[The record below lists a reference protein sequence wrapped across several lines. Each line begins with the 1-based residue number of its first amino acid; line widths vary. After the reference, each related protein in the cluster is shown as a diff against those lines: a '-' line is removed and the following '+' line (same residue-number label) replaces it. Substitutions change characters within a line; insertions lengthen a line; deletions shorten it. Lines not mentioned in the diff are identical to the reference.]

1 MIKRIGIGA
10 GLLLAGALSLFV
22 YRGEREADR
31 ARNMILNGGA
41 GLSAETGGSFLW
53 LNDRVYHARANN
65 LFKQGVGR
73 LGEADLR
80 DADFR
85 LAYRNYLR
93 SLALNPFSPTAHF
106 DFGQILQY
114 INALDFPAAERY
126 FDEYRKAA
134 ALAGVDTSIYF
145 EVGKILL
152 ARWPGLSPDERVF
165 TEEIARTLLSFRGP
179 KREKRLD
186 ILLNLWE
193 LNVRVAAVL
202 KKILP
207 KDAEM
212 LRQAAGF
219 LGEKGLFLETRLG
232 FLAEAELIDFRT
244 ASEEAQAG
252 RIAYHAPRTD
262 EALEHYRVAQ
272 RLLDGIRFYQ
282 QLSPDEKEIAS
293 ADFRELDKAV
303 KLGILKCRIETAPD
317 PKIFYDDFRAYVD
330 VEDSL
335 GAIGEL
341 ESLLKSK
348 GLVEDRSRTGFLD
361 FDRLNLSIELSF
373 KQNRFREVVQ
383 TGQALRQN
391 LLVVSDDRRQPYGRM
406 FELVG
411 DACQRLDDLYESNAF
426 YEKAVALGA
435 EAAVVRIKMRRNY
448 ERLNEAREIVALQT
462 LIDAGLTPRETPLID
477 AAWMMGET
485 FSRPLVLDEK
495 IYRLRIEFSDGL
507 MGMPLLLSVVV
518 NGKILG
524 EEFLNSDALEIDFP
538 AVLGRNLLK
547 ITPVNRICHPVRMIL
562 VPVEKTPATGEK
574 PDLSEK
580 APGESQK
587 GYGKNT

>member
-22 YRGEREADR
+22 YLGERAADR
-31 ARNMILNGGA
+31 AKGA
-41 GLSAETGGSFLW
+41 ALDEGAVVSQETGGRFLW
-53 LNDRVYHARANN
+53 LNDRLYHARANG

-73 LGEADLR
+73 LGESDLR

-114 INALDFPAAERY
+114 LNALDFPAAERY

-134 ALAGVDTSIYF
+134 ALSGVDTSIYF

-165 TEEIARTLLSFRGP
+165 TEGIALTLLSFRGP
-179 KREKRLD
+179 EREKRLD
-186 ILLNLWE
+186 VFLNLWE
-193 LNVRVAAVL
+193 LNVRDAAVL
-202 KKILP
+202 KNILP
-207 KDAEM
+207 KDAGM
-212 LRQAAGF
+212 LRRAAGF
-219 LGEKGLFLETRLG
+219 LGEKGIFLVTRLG
-232 FLAEAELIDFRT
+232 FLAEAEFLDFRM
-244 ASEEAQAG
+244 ASDEAQAG
-252 RIAYHAPRTD
+252 RIAYHTPRLD
-262 EALEHYRVAQ
+262 EALEHYRAAQ
-272 RLLDGIRFYQ
+272 RLLEGIRFYQ
-282 QLSPDEKEIAS
+282 QLSPDDKEIAS

-303 KLGILKCRIETAPD
+303 KLGILKCRLETAPD
-317 PKIFYDDFRAYVD
+317 PKVFYDDFRAYVD
-330 VEDSL
+330 VEDSVS
-335 GAIGEL
+335 AIGEL

-361 FDRLNLSIELSF
+361 FDRLNLSIELNF

-383 TGQALRQN
+383 TGQALIEN
-391 LLVVSDDRRQPYGRM
+391 VLVVSDDRRQSYGRM

-426 YEKAVALGA
+426 YEKAVNLGA

-448 ERLNEAREIVALQT
+448 ERLNDAGEVAALQK
-462 LIDAGLTPRETPLID
+462 LIDADLTPREMPLID
-477 AAWMMGET
+477 TVWMMGET

-507 MGMPLLLSVVV
+507 IRTPLLLSVVV
-518 NGKILG
+518 NGKILSEG
-524 EEFLNSDALEIDFP
+524 FLNSDALENDFP
-538 AVLGRNLLK
+538 AVLGQNSLK
-547 ITPVNRICHPVRMIL
+547 ITPVNRICHSVRMIL
-562 VPVEKTPATGEK
+562 VPVGKAKETGENLVLPK
-574 PDLSEK
+574 TASAGRQEGHGK
-580 APGESQK
+580 A
-587 GYGKNT
+587 